1 MAVPAIIPI
10 AHEPDYRT
18 GTIGRYTGGQFLA
31 SITYA
36 FPDGFT
42 LGDGW
47 EEHKRLYTVLHRFDH
62 EGRHVDSEIER
73 VGTWAEQRQRPQG
86 EDSVLAR
93 AQSRMAALLD
103 GLPGREYGDIAIRPF
118 RLMVD
123 DVLFGLV
130 VERHDGGEDGHEN
143 DEVDEHEDEWAELH
157 PDGLG
162 FYAPWDGQYDT

>member
-18 GTIGRYTGGQFLA
+18 DTIGRYADGQFLA

-42 LGDGW
+42 IDDGW

-62 EGRHVDSEIER
+62 EGRHVDSDIR
-73 VGTWAEQRQRPQG
+73 CAGTWAEQLQRPPG
-86 EDSVLAR
+86 EDSVMAR
-93 AQSRMAALLD
+93 AQSRMTALLD

-118 RLMVD
+118 RLTVD
-123 DVLFGLV
+123 GVLFGLV
-130 VERHDGGEDGHEN
+130 VERHDGGEDEC
-143 DEVDEHEDEWAELH
+143 DEDEDDWVELY
-157 PDGLG
+157 PDQLG

>member
-18 GTIGRYTGGQFLA
+18 DTIGRYSDGQFLA

-36 FPDGFT
+36 FPEG
-42 LGDGW
+42 LVVGDGW

-62 EGRHVDSEIER
+62 EGRHVDSDIR
-73 VGTWAEQRQRPQG
+73 CAGTYAEQQRRPQG
-86 EDSVLAR
+86 EDSVTAR
-93 AQSRMAALLD
+93 ARSRMAELLD

-118 RLMVD
+118 RLTVD
-123 DVLFGLV
+123 GVRFGLV
-130 VERHDGGEDGHEN
+130 VEHHDGDGDGNEDEEDGED
-143 DEVDEHEDEWAELH
+143 WAELH

-162 FYAPWDGQYDT
+162 FYAPWDGLYDT